1 MRNNRRKDLRV
12 LEFEVVINLGWS
24 GIMEG
29 LWILKGLE
37 DV

>member
-12 LEFEVVINLGWS
+12 SELEVATNLGWS

-29 LWILKGLE
+29 L
-37 DV
+37 